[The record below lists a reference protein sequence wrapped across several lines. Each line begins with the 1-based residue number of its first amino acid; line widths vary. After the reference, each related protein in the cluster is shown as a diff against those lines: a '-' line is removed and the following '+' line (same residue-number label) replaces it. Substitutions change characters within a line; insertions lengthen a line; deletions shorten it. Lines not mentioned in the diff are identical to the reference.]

1 MRAIVHTSLEKRRS
15 PDFGS
20 RHPAGSMVP
29 TAGATA
35 GGAAVA
41 AELWTVVFL
50 HGLESGPAGSKARYI
65 RRHFPAAC
73 VPDLGMSA
81 WDPRKKN
88 SATRNLANLQAS
100 LDGCT
105 RDAMTAI
112 REAQSADEGV
122 GKLLVVGS
130 SWGGMVALRCIERE
144 GLRPDAT
151 LLLAPALAAKGFYGW
166 FWPRAD
172 ISEGHLDCLPPKSVL
187 VVHGTADDTVPIDAS
202 RELAAIFPSA
212 VDLLEVDGG
221 DHRLN
226 NALNIRRDGADE
238 SVEGEALSLRGL
250 MHNMMAE
257 DWRGMTKAGAG
268 EGQERHRA
276 I

>member
-1 MRAIVHTSLEKRRS
+1 MAAHRAGTVVE
-15 PDFGS
+15 
-20 RHPAGSMVP
+20 M
-29 TAGATA
+29 
-35 GGAAVA
+35 
-41 AELWTVVFL
+41 WTVVFL

-65 RRHFPAAC
+65 QRHFPAAC
-73 VPDLGMSA
+73 VPDLEMSA

-88 SATRNLANLQAS
+88 SATRNLANLRAS

-105 RDAMTAI
+105 RDAMAAI
-112 REAQSADEGV
+112 REAQAADDGG

-130 SWGGMVALRCIERE
+130 SWGGMVALRCIEH

-166 FWPRAD
+166 FWPRAAL
-172 ISEGHLDCLPPKSVL
+172 SEGLFDSLPPKSVL
-187 VVHGTADDTVPIDAS
+187 VVHGTADNTVPIETS

-212 VDLLEVDGG
+212 VNLLEIEGG

-226 NALNIRRDGADE
+226 NALSIQRDGTGE
-238 SVEGEALSLRGL
+238 SIEGETLSLKGL

-257 DWRGMTKAGAG
+257 SATNAA
-268 EGQERHRA
+268 
-276 I
+276 